1 MDADEREKLK
11 LLAKERAKEN
21 AKMRMSQIGGG
32 DFSRGFGTKEKVS
45 NLEKEPET
53 KSKTQL
59 NSKPT
64 APTQANGKNVASK
77 GNKNVNV
84 QQSVTP
90 SETKE
95 GKPSR
100 LGKIVVDS
108 SAINTMTTAT
118 NDSKRRRKK
127 LIISILVVAIVL
139 IWVFIVFT
147 KLIKPQKPDHNCHM
161 YLSGNAKSECV
172 LLLDGEKNSEWHT
185 PTGISPQCTYD
196 KFKVELTLPS
206 EGNFDVRFRIEV
218 YNKNKLVSNFGTI
231 ATLPTYQIKVDSSG
245 NVWREL
251 KSVQGGQNVMIMSGI
266 TFFDVSTSP
275 DLTGISSASL
285 KINIY
290 IEVNRA

>member
-1 MDADEREKLK
+1 MDADEKEKLK
-11 LLAKERAKEN
+11 LLARERAKEN
-21 AKMRMSQIGGG
+21 AKMRMTQIGGG
-32 DFSRGFGTKEKVS
+32 DFSRGFGTKEKAS
-45 NLEKEPET
+45 NLEREIET
-53 KSKTQL
+53 KPKTQP
-59 NSKPT
+59 NSNKKAST
-64 APTQANGKNVASK
+64 KDNVKNVAPNEKS
-77 GNKNVNV
+77 NDNA
-84 QQSVTP
+84 QQNAKAGA
-90 SETKE
+90 TKD

-139 IWVFIVFT
+139 IWVFIIFT

-161 YLSGNAKSECV
+161 YLSGNAKSDCV

-196 KFKVELTLPS
+196 NFKVELTLPS
-206 EGNFDVRFRIEV
+206 TGSYDVKFRVEV

-231 ATLPTYQIKVDSSG
+231 ATLPSYQIKVDASG

-251 KSVQGGQNVMIMSGI
+251 KSVQGGQNVTIMSGI

-275 DLTGISSASL
+275 DLSGISSASL
-285 KINIY
+285 KLNIY
-290 IEVNRA
+290 IEVNKA